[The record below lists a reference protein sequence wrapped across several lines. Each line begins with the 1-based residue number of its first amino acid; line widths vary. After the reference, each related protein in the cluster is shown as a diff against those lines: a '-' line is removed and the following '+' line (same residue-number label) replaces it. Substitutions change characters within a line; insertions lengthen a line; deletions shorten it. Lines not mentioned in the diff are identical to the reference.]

1 MAKSF
6 LFTYAPHAL
15 DIPLFTSDMGDGE
28 TLYDKLLGV
37 LRQHTL
43 YFVGAKE
50 HPTTNT
56 HWHFAGTLNEES
68 SKHGKDWLPRLLK
81 PYFPKVKSTVKA
93 TKCDWVSNTDIFRSM
108 AYCQKEHGDIIY
120 HNITDEQKKIM
131 DEINKATPERDLVT
145 YNLIKSKDKFCC
157 AVMRLCDEDTQ
168 LRNLI
173 SMTLSNYGSRDFQ
186 RHESLVSQLIQ
197 RIAPYNLI
205 FSGRWDTVVTTLLQQ
220 FAFRGWLHIIHM
232 RDPRDL

>member
-15 DIPLFTSDMGDGE
+15 DLPLFTSDVGTGE

-93 TKCDWVSNTDIFRSM
+93 TKCDWVTESEILKSM
-108 AYCQKEHGDIIY
+108 AYCQKEHGNDIVY
-120 HNITDEQKKIM
+120 YNITEEQKRLM
-131 DEINKATPERDLVT
+131 DAINASVPERDLVT
-145 YNLIKSKDKFCC
+145 YNIIKSKDKFCC
-157 AVMRLCDEDTQ
+157 AVMRECEENRQ
-168 LRNLI
+168 LREQIWRVLI
-173 SMTLSNYGSRDFQ
+173 NFGGFHNSRTD
-186 RHESLVSQLIQ
+186 ELTAGLI
-197 RIAPYNLI
+197 RNIAQYNIL
-205 FSGRWDTVVTTLLQQ
+205 FSGRWDTVITTLLQQ
-220 FAFRGWLHIIHM
+220 FTFRGWMSPITTQEL
-232 RDPRDL
+232 